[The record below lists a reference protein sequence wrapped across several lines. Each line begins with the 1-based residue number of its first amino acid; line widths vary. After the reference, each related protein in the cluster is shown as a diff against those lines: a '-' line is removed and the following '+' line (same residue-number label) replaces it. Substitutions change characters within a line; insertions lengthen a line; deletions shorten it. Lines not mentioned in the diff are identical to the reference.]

1 MRLPIISSLLLLFVA
16 SGCTISGSTENPV
29 SAQAA
34 TTVFEEGA
42 TATSAPSVTA
52 TLEIPQIKLSPSG
65 NSRQTGR
72 RDAVVATA
80 TLPPQLAS
88 RFADATANAGVATV
102 NSQSLNDVSE
112 YVVAWGDTL
121 SRIASIHGLSI
132 ETLVA
137 INDLQNPDLLVVGQT
152 IKLPPSPDA
161 NGPSF
166 HILPDTRLVRS
177 AGAQSFDVQGYV
189 DAQPGILRKM
199 GGAVASRQAD
209 GSTVNIA
216 LSASETVQRVAL
228 DFSVDP
234 RVLLAFLEY
243 RAGLLSNLDVEGEH
257 LLYPIFSPEA
267 SGGIDRP
274 GLYAQLIWLA
284 DQLNYGYYGKK
295 YRGDAIVDFTD
306 GSRLLY
312 HQDLNAG
319 TAAIQHVFARMTSGA
334 SWARDVG
341 DEGFYRV
348 YRDLFGEPFADYE
361 QGDAAELRQPKLS
374 LPFRP
379 GEVWRFTG
387 GHHGGWGNGSA
398 WASVDFAP
406 PKEAGPMHYC
416 YTSSFPVTAVARGK
430 IARLSEGAVILDLD
444 LDGNEG
450 SGWTILYLHTT
461 HADSL
466 EMGQIVE
473 AGAVLGYPSCEG
485 GYSTATH
492 LHIARR
498 YNGEWIPADCVNCP
512 ISLRIPPF
520 TMSDWQ
526 VVGLRNQPYQG
537 FMLNS
542 ADNRSV
548 IAEQGRNTNIN
559 QISW

>member
-1 MRLPIISSLLLLFVA
+1 M
-16 SGCTISGSTENPV
+16 
-29 SAQAA
+29 
-34 TTVFEEGA
+34 
-42 TATSAPSVTA
+42 
-52 TLEIPQIKLSPSG
+52 
-65 NSRQTGR
+65 
-72 RDAVVATA
+72 
-80 TLPPQLAS
+80 AS
-88 RFADATANAGVATV
+88 RFADATANAGVATD
-102 NSQSLNDVSE
+102 NSQSLNDVTE

-137 INDLQNPDLLVVGQT
+137 INNLQNPDLLRVGQI
-152 IKLPPSPDA
+152 IKLPPPPDA
-161 NGPSF
+161 NSPSF

-177 AGAQSFDVQGYV
+177 YGAQSFDVQGFV
-189 DAQPGILRKM
+189 HAQPGILRKM
-199 GGAVASRQAD
+199 GGAVVSRQAD
-209 GSTVNIA
+209 GSTVNVA
-216 LSASETVQRVAL
+216 LSAAETVQRVAL
-228 DFSVDP
+228 NFSVDP

-243 RAGLLSNLDVEGEH
+243 RAGLLSNLDVDGEQ
-257 LLYPIFSPEA
+257 LLYPLISRKA

-295 YRGDAIVDFTD
+295 YRGDAIVDFAD

-319 TAAIQHVFARMTSGA
+319 TAAIQHVFAKMTFGA
-334 SWARDVG
+334 SWADDVG
-341 DEGFYRV
+341 DGGFYRV
-348 YRDLFGEPFADYE
+348 YRDLFGDPFADYE
-361 QGDAAELRQPKLS
+361 QGDAAALRQPKLS

-387 GHHGGWGNGSA
+387 GYHGGWGNGSA

-406 PKEAGPMHYC
+406 PKEAGPMRYC

-473 AGAVLGYPSCEG
+473 AGEVLGYPSCEG

-498 YNGEWIPADCVNCP
+498 YNGEWIPADCINCP
-512 ISLRIPPF
+512 SSLRIPPF

-526 VVGLRNQPYQG
+526 VVGLSNQPYQG
-537 FMLNS
+537 FMVNS

-548 IAEQGRNTNIN
+548 IAEQGRNTAIN

>member
-1 MRLPIISSLLLLFVA
+1 M
-16 SGCTISGSTENPV
+16 
-29 SAQAA
+29 
-34 TTVFEEGA
+34 
-42 TATSAPSVTA
+42 
-52 TLEIPQIKLSPSG
+52 
-65 NSRQTGR
+65 
-72 RDAVVATA
+72 
-80 TLPPQLAS
+80 
-88 RFADATANAGVATV
+88 
-102 NSQSLNDVSE
+102 SE

-121 SRIASIHGLSI
+121 SRIASIHGLSV

-137 INDLQNPDLLVVGQT
+137 INDLQNPDLLKVGQI
-152 IKLPPSPDA
+152 IKLPQPPDA

-166 HILPDTRLVRS
+166 RILPDARLVRS
-177 AGAQSFDVQGYV
+177 YGAQSFDVQRFV
-189 DAQPGILRKM
+189 HAQPGILRKM
-199 GGAVASRQAD
+199 GGTVVSRQAD
-209 GSTVNIA
+209 GRSVSIS
-216 LSASETVQRVAL
+216 LSASETVQRVSL

-243 RAGLLSNLDVEGEH
+243 RAGLLSNLDVEGEQ

-295 YRGDAIVDFTD
+295 YRGDAIVDFVD

-334 SWARDVG
+334 SWATDVG
-341 DEGFYRV
+341 DGGFYLV
-348 YRDLFGEPFADYE
+348 YRTLFGEPFADYE
-361 QGDAAELRQPKLS
+361 QGDATTLRQPKLS
-374 LPFRP
+374 LPFRR

-387 GHHGGWGNGSA
+387 GYHGGWGNGSA

-406 PKEAGPMHYC
+406 PKEAGPVSYC
-416 YTSSFPVTAVARGK
+416 YTSSFPVTAVARGI

-461 HADSL
+461 HAESL
-466 EMGQIVE
+466 ETGQIVE
-473 AGAVLGYPSCEG
+473 AGEVLGYPSCAG

-512 ISLRIPPF
+512 ASLRIPPF
-520 TMSDWQ
+520 TMGDWQ
-526 VVGLRNQPYQG
+526 VVGLRNQAYQG
-537 FMLNS
+537 FMVNS

-548 IAEQGRNTNIN
+548 IAEQGRYTNIN

>member
-16 SGCTISGSTENPV
+16 SGCTFLGSTENPV

-34 TTVFEEGA
+34 TAVSEERA
-42 TATSAPSVTA
+42 TATSAPLETA
-52 TLEIPQIKLSPSG
+52 TQQIPQIKLSPIG
-65 NSRQTGR
+65 NSRQTER
-72 RDAVVATA
+72 QDVVVATA

-88 RFADATANAGVATV
+88 RFADATANAGIATV
-102 NSQSLNDVSE
+102 DSQSLNNVSE

-121 SRIASIHGLSI
+121 SRIASIHGLSV

-137 INDLQNPDLLVVGQT
+137 INDLQNPDLLKVGQI
-152 IKLPPSPDA
+152 IKLPQPPDA

-166 HILPDTRLVRS
+166 RILPDARLVRS
-177 AGAQSFDVQGYV
+177 YGAQSFDVQRFV
-189 DAQPGILRKM
+189 HAQPGILRKM
-199 GGAVASRQAD
+199 GGTVVSRQAD
-209 GSTVNIA
+209 GRSVSIS
-216 LSASETVQRVAL
+216 LSASETVQRVSL

-243 RAGLLSNLDVEGEH
+243 RAGLLSNLDVEGEQ

-295 YRGDAIVDFTD
+295 YRGDAIVDFVD

-334 SWARDVG
+334 SWATDVG
-341 DEGFYRV
+341 DGGFYLV
-348 YRDLFGEPFADYE
+348 YRTLFGEPFADYE
-361 QGDAAELRQPKLS
+361 QGDATTLRQPKLS
-374 LPFRP
+374 LPFRR

-387 GHHGGWGNGSA
+387 GYHGGWGNGSA

-406 PKEAGPMHYC
+406 PKEAGPVSYC
-416 YTSSFPVTAVARGK
+416 YTSSFPVTAVARGI

-461 HADSL
+461 HAESL
-466 EMGQIVE
+466 ETGQIVE
-473 AGAVLGYPSCEG
+473 AGEVLGYPSCAG

-512 ISLRIPPF
+512 ASLRIPPF
-520 TMSDWQ
+520 TMGDWQ
-526 VVGLRNQPYQG
+526 VVGLRNQAYQG
-537 FMLNS
+537 FMVNS

-548 IAEQGRNTNIN
+548 IAEQGRYTNIN

>member
-1 MRLPIISSLLLLFVA
+1 MRLPIISSMLLLIVA
-16 SGCTISGSTENPV
+16 SGCAYSGSTENPV
-29 SAQAA
+29 SAQDA
-34 TTVFEEGA
+34 TTVSGKSA
-42 TATSAPSVTA
+42 PATSAPLVA
-52 TLEIPQIKLSPSG
+52 TTLQKPQTEPSPTG
-65 NSRQTGR
+65 NSRQSER
-72 RDAVVATA
+72 RDAIPATA

-88 RFADATANAGVATV
+88 RFADATAIAGAATV
-102 NSQSLNDVSE
+102 NLQSSSNVSE
-112 YVVAWGDTL
+112 YVVVWGDTL
-121 SRIASIHGLSI
+121 SRIASIHGQSI
-132 ETLVA
+132 ETLMA
-137 INDLQNPDLLVVGQT
+137 INDLQNPDLLKVGQV
-152 IKLPPSPDA
+152 IKLPEPPDEY
-161 NGPSF
+161 GPPF
-166 HILPDTRLVRS
+166 PILPDSRLVRS
-177 AGAQSFDVQGYV
+177 YGAQSFDVQGYV
-189 DAQPGILRKM
+189 NTQPGILGKM
-199 GGAVASRQAD
+199 GGTVVTRQAD
-209 GSTVNIA
+209 GSTANIS
-216 LSASETVQRVAL
+216 LSASETVQRVSL

-243 RAGLLSNLDVEGEH
+243 RAGLLSNLDDEGER
-257 LLYPIFSPEA
+257 LRYPLISPEA
-267 SGGIDRP
+267 SGGTDRP

-284 DQLNYGYYGKK
+284 DQLNHGYYGKK
-295 YRGDAIVDFTD
+295 YRGVATVNFAD

-312 HQDLNAG
+312 HRDLNAG
-319 TAAIQHVFARMTSGA
+319 TAAIQHAFARMTSGA
-334 SWARDVG
+334 NWAHDVG
-341 DEGFYRV
+341 DEGFNLV
-348 YRDLFGEPFADYE
+348 YRALFGEPFADAE
-361 QGDAAELRQPKLS
+361 PGDATDLRQPQLS

-406 PKEAGPMHYC
+406 PKEAGPARYC

-430 IARLSEGAVILDLD
+430 IARLSKGAVVLDLD

-461 HADSL
+461 HAESL
-466 EMGQIVE
+466 KMGQIVE
-473 AGAVLGYPSCEG
+473 AGDVLGYPSCEG

-512 ISLRIPPF
+512 VSLRLPPF

-537 FMLNS
+537 FLVNS

-548 IAEQGRNTNIN
+548 IAEQGRNTSIN

>member
-1 MRLPIISSLLLLFVA
+1 MRLPIISSLLLLVVA
-16 SGCTISGSTENPV
+16 SGCAFPGATENSV
-29 SAQAA
+29 VAQAA
-34 TTVFEEGA
+34 TAASEEGTTAASAPLA
-42 TATSAPSVTA
+42 TATPQ
-52 TLEIPQIKLSPSG
+52 IPQIKLSPTG
-65 NSRQTGR
+65 TSRQTER
-72 RDAVVATA
+72 RATA

-88 RFADATANAGVATV
+88 RFADATGDAGAATG
-102 NSQSLNDVSE
+102 NSQSLNNVSE

-132 ETLVA
+132 ESLVA
-137 INDLQNPDLLVVGQT
+137 INDLQNPDLLKVGQI
-152 IKLPPSPDA
+152 IKLPRPPEA
-161 NGPSF
+161 NGSSF

-177 AGAQSFDVQGYV
+177 YGAQSFDVQEYV
-189 DAQPGILRKM
+189 HGQPGILRKM
-199 GGAVASRQAD
+199 GSTAVSRQAD
-209 GSTVNIA
+209 GRTVNIA
-216 LSASETVQRVAL
+216 LSASETVQRVSL
-228 DFSVDP
+228 EYSVDP

-243 RAGLLSNLDVEGEH
+243 RAGLLSNLDVEGGQ
-257 LLYPIFSPEA
+257 LLYPLFSPEA
-267 SGGIDRP
+267 LGGINRP
-274 GLYAQLIWLA
+274 GLYAQLSWLA

-295 YRGDAIVDFTD
+295 YRGDAIIDFAD

-312 HQDLNAG
+312 HDDLNSG
-319 TAAIQHVFARMTSGA
+319 SAAIQHVFARTSSGA
-334 SWARDVG
+334 SWAHDVG
-341 DEGFYRV
+341 DGGFYLV
-348 YRDLFGEPFADYE
+348 YRSLFGDPFADYE
-361 QGDAAELRQPKLS
+361 QEDASELRQPKLS

-398 WASVDFAP
+398 WASIDFAP
-406 PKEAGPMHYC
+406 PKEAGPAPHC

-444 LDGNEG
+444 LDGDEG

-461 HADSL
+461 HAESL
-466 EMGQIVE
+466 ELGQIVE
-473 AGAVLGYPSCEG
+473 AGEVLGYPSCQG

-512 ISLRIPPF
+512 VSLRIPPF

-526 VVGLRNQPYQG
+526 VVGLKNQAYQG
-537 FMLNS
+537 FMVNS

-548 IAEQGRNTNIN
+548 IAEQGRNTTIN

>member
-1 MRLPIISSLLLLFVA
+1 MRLPIIYSLLLLFVA
-16 SGCTISGSTENPV
+16 SGCTFPGSTENPV

-34 TTVFEEGA
+34 TAVSEEGA
-42 TATSAPSVTA
+42 TATGAPLVTA
-52 TLEIPQIKLSPSG
+52 TLQIPQIKLSPAG
-65 NSRQTGR
+65 NSRQTER
-72 RDAVVATA
+72 RGAVVATA

-88 RFADATANAGVATV
+88 RFADATEDAGIAAI
-102 NSQSLNDVSE
+102 NPQSLKDVSE
-112 YVVAWGDTL
+112 YVVVWGDTL
-121 SRIASIHGLSI
+121 SRIAAIHGLSI
-132 ETLVA
+132 ETLMA
-137 INDLQNPDLLVVGQT
+137 TNNLQNPDLLKVGQI
-152 IKLPPSPDA
+152 IKLPSPPET

-177 AGAQSFDVQGYV
+177 YDAQSFDVQGYV
-189 DAQPGILRKM
+189 HRQPGILRKM
-199 GGAVASRQAD
+199 SGAVVSRQAN

-216 LSASETVQRVAL
+216 LSASETVQRVSL

-243 RAGLLSNLDVEGEH
+243 RAGLLSNLDVEGEQ
-257 LLYPIFSPEA
+257 LRYPLFSPKA

-295 YRGDAIVDFTD
+295 YRGDAIVDFVD

-312 HQDLNAG
+312 HHDLNAG
-319 TAAIQHVFARMTSGA
+319 TAAIQHVFARMTSGE
-334 SWARDVG
+334 SWAHDVG
-341 DEGFYRV
+341 DGGFHLV
-348 YRDLFGEPFADYE
+348 YRALFGEPFADYE
-361 QGDAAELRQPKLS
+361 QEDASALRQPKLS

-387 GHHGGWGNGSA
+387 GYHGGWGNGSA

-406 PKEAGPMHYC
+406 PKEAGPVPYC
-416 YTSSFPVTAVARGK
+416 YTSSFPVTAVARGV

-450 SGWTILYLHTT
+450 SGWTILYLHTS
-461 HADSL
+461 HAESL
-466 EMGQIVE
+466 EKGQIVE
-473 AGAVLGYPSCEG
+473 AGEVLGYPSCEG

-498 YNGEWIPADCVNCP
+498 YNGEWIPADCANCP
-512 ISLRIPPF
+512 SSLTIPPF

-548 IAEQGRNTNIN
+548 IAEQGRNTNVN